1 MIGAWSSWH
10 YQGQTCITASRQ
22 IVMRAVADKYI
33 EALARRAR
41 AIVVGD
47 PASGQ
52 VGLGPMI
59 SAGQL
64 DHAHQLVEA
73 SVSQGATL
81 VEGGTYEGLFY
92 RPTVLSGVTPEMPAY
107 TEEIFG
113 PVAPI
118 TVVDTEEEAL
128 ALVNA
133 TPYGL
138 VNAVF
143 TADMARGLAF
153 AERVH
158 SGMVHVNDA
167 TPLDEAHVPFGGLG
181 MSGVGGRSGGE
192 ANLEEFTERRW
203 ISVQRTPV
211 HYPY

>member
-1 MIGAWSSWH
+1 
-10 YQGQTCITASRQ
+10 
-22 IVMRAVADKYI
+22 MRSIADRYI
-33 EALARRAR
+33 EALVRRAR

-47 PASGQ
+47 PATDA

-59 SAGQL
+59 SEGQL
-64 DHAHQLVEA
+64 QHAHRLVEA
-73 SVSQGATL
+73 SVAQGAT
-81 VEGGTYEGLFY
+81 VAEGGTYEGLFY
-92 RPTVLSGVTPEMPAY
+92 RPTVLTGVTPQMPAY
-107 TEEIFG
+107 LEEVFG

-118 TVVDTEEEAL
+118 TIVDTEEEAL
-128 ALVNA
+128 ALVND

-143 TADMARGLAF
+143 TGDIGRGLAF
-153 AERVH
+153 AEKVR

-181 MSGVGGRSGGE
+181 MSGMGGRSGGE

-203 ISVQRTPV
+203 ISIQRTPV
-211 HYPY
+211 QYPY